1 MTWKKLFVNATR
13 CIMPQQQQVLGS
25 IVTSLVIPTTPALH
39 NLMNCFQIFAFF
51 TDIIQLLIA
60 RQFYSIWLKT
70 VKRYLEKKILDV
82 SDVALSIITK
92 NKMFAKSETFR
103 NFSILRKHFP
113 LISVGPH
120 IGWQQPIKD
129 RDCFFADWFSYSW
142 FAWWSPQPC
151 TTTSTLGGRRSWSV
165 S

>member
-1 MTWKKLFVNATR
+1 
-13 CIMPQQQQVLGS
+13 MPQQRQVLGS

-39 NLMNCFQIFAFF
+39 NLMNCFQTFAFF
-51 TDIIQLLIA
+51 IDIFQLLIA
-60 RQFYSIWLKT
+60 QQFYSMWLKT

-113 LISVGPH
+113 RYFSWYPYWLAPI
-120 IGWQQPIKD
+120 WQQPIVD
-129 RDCFFADWFSYSW
+129 RDCLFTDWFSYSW

-151 TTTSTLGGRRSWSV
+151 TTTSTLGGRRSWSL